1 LRGTGNVVSKR
12 VTRLVKMA
20 EQNKPAD
27 VNLAAFYSELNKFGN
42 NGDYNRAIK
51 VAKKSKCILFS
62 CKQSSDLKDG
72 QPLKKCCAGSCHA
85 LFIYIFSHLFT
96 F

>member
-1 LRGTGNVVSKR
+1 
-12 VTRLVKMA
+12 MA

-51 VAKKSKCILFS
+51 VAKKSKCIQFS
-62 CKQSSDLKDG
+62 SQQSSDLKTAK
-72 QPLKKCCAGSCHA
+72 LKGSVA
-85 LFIYIFSHLFT
+85 PAAVMLSFIYVFSHWLLSKLINSSPASS
-96 F
+96 